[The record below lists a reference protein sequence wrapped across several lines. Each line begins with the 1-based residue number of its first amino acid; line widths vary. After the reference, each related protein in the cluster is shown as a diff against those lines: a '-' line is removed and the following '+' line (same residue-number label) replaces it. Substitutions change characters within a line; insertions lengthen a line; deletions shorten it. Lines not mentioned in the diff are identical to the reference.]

1 VRGFVNNIL
10 MWLYPNKGKIRIFS
24 HCKNWAYFL
33 LSISEKF
40 VYTSTKN
47 VLYEELFCMTLT
59 ELRQSVPM
67 SIPELARA
75 ARVDDQTVRNAE
87 SGQRISAR
95 VARSIAEALSEAL
108 GRTIQ
113 VRDIDGLQ
121 VRT

>member
-1 VRGFVNNIL
+1 
-10 MWLYPNKGKIRIFS
+10 
-24 HCKNWAYFL
+24 
-33 LSISEKF
+33 
-40 VYTSTKN
+40 
-47 VLYEELFCMTLT
+47 MTLT